1 VSLPE
6 DEAPHR
12 DLTEWW
18 YYTGHFHGIDAGGVT
33 RSYGFEL
40 TFFQTLRGQFPP
52 YYAAHFA
59 VSDLT
64 RGQFHYADQAAVDG
78 NAALPP
84 VGTRTGFDLRL
95 GSWSMRGLG
104 GHDHLQADMQGYSIT
119 IALNGAKPAV
129 LHGGEGIIPY
139 GQVGFSYYYS
149 RPLMLVTG
157 TVSDHGATIH
167 VTGQSWMDHQW
178 GNFVLFAGA
187 GWDWYSM
194 QLGDNTEYLLYVI
207 RDERKR
213 PITVFGTYVDQRG
226 TATEL
231 SSADIQIQA
240 TGTWT
245 SPHTGGAYPSGWRIT
260 IRSQLL
266 TLALDPLL
274 LDQELVTTRSTG
286 VAYWEGAV
294 HIAGRRG
301 GRPIAGEGYVELTGY
316 AFIPPASTGSPL
328 P

>member
-1 VSLPE
+1 L
-6 DEAPHR
+6 
-12 DLTEWW
+12 
-18 YYTGHFHGIDAGGVT
+18 HGIDVGGVA
-33 RSYGFEL
+33 RSFGFEL
-40 TFFQTLRGQFPP
+40 TFFQSLRGRFPA

-64 RGQFHYADQAAVDG
+64 QGQFHYADQAVVEE

-84 VGTRTGFDLRL
+84 PGTHTGFDLRL

-119 IALNGAKPAV
+119 IDLNGAKPAV
-129 LHGGEGIIPY
+129 LHGREGIISY
-139 GQVGFSYYYS
+139 GQAGLSYYYS

-157 TVSDHGATIH
+157 TLSDHGATIH

-178 GNFVLFAGA
+178 GNFVLPAGA
-187 GWDWYSM
+187 GWDWYSI
-194 QLGDNTEYLLYVI
+194 QLGDNTDYMLYVI
-207 RDERKR
+207 RDARKHL
-213 PITVFGTYVDQRG
+213 ITVFGTFVDHRG
-226 TATEL
+226 TATQL
-231 SSADIQIQA
+231 SSADIQVQA

-245 SPHTGGAYPSGWRIT
+245 SPHTGVAYPSGWRIT
-260 IRSQLL
+260 IRSQSL

-274 LDQELVTTRSTG
+274 LDQELVTARSTG

-294 HIAGRRG
+294 RIAGRRG
-301 GRPIAGEGYVELTGY
+301 EKPIAGEGYVELTGY
-316 AFIPPASTGSPL
+316 ASIPPSSAGSPL